1 MVTWAIN
8 RSRNISLGATRS
20 GRAVFKLTR
29 VCAFIVLALLCGV
42 GIVYAPM
49 PVFVAVAAI
58 LILGLSSLAWG
69 NSPSSIKLP
78 TFRERGHK
86 LRSSMITKLVSG
98 YLLIWWLALV
108 APILAFSPRGA
119 TSEVT
124 AQAAASGSL
133 LNQLLFGSFGLVGA
147 AFLPSAIRRFDP
159 AFRWVATL
167 WGLYLCWGFV
177 SLIWSVY
184 PPLTVRNVI
193 AFVLV
198 SVGSFGLGAGFYGS
212 LPNGRDLFL
221 RHVFAAGVISAL
233 AMLGPLPIHWSTYAY
248 AFLDPTFELEIGG
261 DFPTYVAR
269 PAMCALLV
277 LVATAILRV
286 RGWLKRDWLWVAV
299 LVLPLLILKTRGPL
313 LFALLALGIFYLSY
327 RTRLHDRILQGALLL
342 VIGLGTYTAYSQGL
356 LATIILYLTR
366 GNLEGAAT
374 LTGRIPLW
382 NAVLPEIVER
392 PWLGAGFAAF
402 WNPDTYFRMEQIVGF
417 PAKSAH
423 NGFLEELLN
432 TGVVGLVLLLAFF
445 LYTMAMVRA
454 QARRGDDL
462 GWLVFLLMTFYLLLN
477 VTTSLVQ
484 DFLQLLMIVI
494 LGSLGIM
501 ASRPLTNNP
510 PSRKASIEAGTRADS
525 ARYQNTHPTEIRRS
539 RRKA

>member
-167 WGLYLCWGFV
+167 WGLYLCWGIV